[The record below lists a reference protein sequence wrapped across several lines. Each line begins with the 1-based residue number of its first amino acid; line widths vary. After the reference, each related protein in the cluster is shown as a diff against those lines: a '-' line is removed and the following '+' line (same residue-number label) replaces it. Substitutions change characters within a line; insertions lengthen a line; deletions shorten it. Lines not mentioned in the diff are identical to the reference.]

1 MLTDKRLNFPER
13 LLALPLTA
21 VEGGGTEAQ
30 RFRRLVQNFWTKPK
44 TDQNALPILDK
55 TKFSIESPH
64 RFKKQC

>member
-21 VEGGGTEAQ
+21 VEGGGVESVQ
-30 RFRRLVQNFWTKPK
+30 FKRCGKMSQNVKILVRNSF
-44 TDQNALPILDK
+44 PILDK
-55 TKFSIESPH
+55 TLFSIESPH